1 MSIRM
6 SGLPEKVVELA
17 TNVAARAEWEQA
29 IRDELDITLEAARSR
44 RMSGEDSP
52 GLKEIRA
59 RIDAAQEAMADSVR
73 VFTLRALPRGSYRNL
88 VAAHPPR
95 DGVRED
101 EVQRINVA
109 TFGDALIASSIVG
122 VTHKGEPVDFDPEA
136 DWGPLA
142 DEMTD
147 AQWSEFYECAVA
159 LNKRVPMVPPKRAS

>member
-29 IRDELDITLEAARSR
+29 IRDEQDITLEAARSR

-59 RIDAAQEAMADSVR
+59 RIDAAQEAMAGSVYA
-73 VFTLRALPRGSYRNL
+73 FTLRAITRSQYRDL
-88 VAAHPPR
+88 VIAHPPR
-95 DGVRED
+95 PGAADDAREGVNIES
-101 EVQRINVA
+101 
-109 TFGDALIASSIVG
+109 FGDALIADSIVG
-122 VTHKGEPVDFDPEA
+122 VTHHGEPFEWSHD
-136 DWGPLA
+136 DWTALA

-147 AQWSEFYECAVA
+147 AQWTEFYRAAVN
-159 LNKRVPMVPPKRAS
+159 LNKRVTQVPPKRAS